1 MYIQNQVSFACMS
14 LCKWVLALEHYHNVQ
29 QMIVPRQN
37 RVKEAV
43 EALEISK
50 VDLNKKQVTLLLI
63 ALKIA
68 FLLMYLA

>member
-1 MYIQNQVSFACMS
+1 MS

-50 VDLNKKQVTLLLI
+50 VDLNKKQVTLFFKSTKNGFFVNVYSLSSTLI
-63 ALKIA
+63 T
-68 FLLMYLA
+68 